1 MPLFTTQSSRIPHGC
16 DEDVAIASRHDNNI
30 FRCGMSK
37 QGAVCQD
44 IDVDERNIG
53 AVVGGV
59 CEIDQRGE
67 GQRSLAS
74 VQYLQVADLWRK
86 GADTAS
92 FDGYKGPHIS
102 YVSLLTARTMQES
115 ITNV

>member
-1 MPLFTTQSSRIPHGC
+1 
-16 DEDVAIASRHDNNI
+16 
-30 FRCGMSK
+30 MSK
-37 QGAVCQD
+37 QCIVGQD
-44 IDVDERNIG
+44 VDVDEGNSG
-53 AVVGGV
+53 AVFGRV

-67 GQRSLAS
+67 GQRSLPGI
-74 VQYLQVADLWRK
+74 QDLQIADLRRE

-102 YVSLLTARTMQES
+102 FMTLLTARKMQES